1 MPEINDNTAVE
12 IPLRNLIALGFGIV
26 MATTAYVTLDTRIT
40 GVEHGYDMHAMQ
52 IKDNAD
58 FVREWPLG
66 LRGALPD
73 DLIQNAN
80 IMALQ
85 KKSEE
90 MDALEDEVRR
100 LEIELGRLRSHT
112 ETQEQ
117 KIETLFDLWNS
128 GQAGKVSCEMVAEMP
143 LGIGKPAML
152 W

>member
-40 GVEHGYDMHAMQ
+40 GVEHGHEMHQMQ
-52 IKDNAD
+52 IQDNAD

-85 KKSEE
+85 EKQEKVEE
-90 MDALEDEVRR
+90 LERNMREM
-100 LEIELGRLRSHT
+100 EIELGRLRSHT

-117 KIETLFDLWNS
+117 KIETLFELWNT
-128 GQAGKVSCEMVAEMP
+128 KVAQ
-143 LGIGKPAML
+143 
-152 W
+152 

>member
-52 IKDNAD
+52 IQDNAD

-85 KKSEE
+85 KKSEDCLLYTSPSPRDVE
-90 MDALEDEVRR
+90 ESR
-100 LEIELGRLRSHT
+100 
-112 ETQEQ
+112 
-117 KIETLFDLWNS
+117 
-128 GQAGKVSCEMVAEMP
+128 MP
-143 LGIGKPAML
+143 SSA
-152 W
+152 